1 MQAAT
6 AQIVSMF
13 ETLGMGVEDIAE
25 QQGMDPIAVKAALLQ
40 GSRMYRESQVKSGK
54 QDEECGVFT
63 SREEQLARQAIVDL
77 ASGSDDE
84 HIRLKAAKYIRD
96 DKKGRLDKAAVG
108 KLNINVLVF
117 NETLRKARA
126 AKARAIGE
134 SSVIDLQPA

>member
-1 MQAAT
+1 MMQAAT

-40 GSRMYRESQVKSGK
+40 GSRAYRESQVSNSK
-54 QDEECGVFT
+54 DEECGVFT

-77 ASGSDDE
+77 AAGSDDE

-126 AKARAIGE
+126 AKARALGD
-134 SSVIDLQPA
+134 VIDLQPA